1 MMVEHESILLRRS
14 EAEAG
19 VEVVPQSGNV
29 VQSQAQVA
37 LTGEVS
43 LARHLHKKKTAQVCC
58 NGQRRCT
65 EYIPAF
71 CLFYWNRKRKCVF
84 LPAGRRHSR
93 N

>member
-43 LARHLHKKKTAQVCC
+43 LARHLHKKKNSSGVL
-58 NGQRRCT
+58 QRT
-65 EYIPAF
+65 EKVHRVHTGV
-71 CLFYWNRKRKCVF
+71 LSF
-84 LPAGRRHSR
+84 LLE
-93 N
+93 